1 MSATEA
7 PLSIGRVALTVNDLD
22 AVSTFYEDV
31 IGLALIGRDGET
43 ALLGAGDLPL
53 IELRHD
59 KAAQYHPN
67 EAGLFHT
74 AFLLP
79 SRRDLGLWM
88 RHIREIGVQ
97 LDGASDHLVSEA
109 LYLHDPEG
117 NGIEVYVDR
126 PRSDWVRHG
135 DEIEMATEPLD
146 LWDLANVQGEWTGAS
161 RGTVIGHVH
170 LQVGDVETADA
181 FMTGPLG
188 LTRTA
193 RLPSAGW
200 YGSGRYHHHLAAN
213 VWQSRGAQRRSPASR
228 GLTEIELLVAP
239 GTLPFGLIEDPWGTQ
254 FTISAAQS
262 RAVGP
267 MPT

>member
-1 MSATEA
+1 MIAIEA

-22 AVSTFYEDV
+22 AVSAFYKDV
-31 IGLALIGRDGET
+31 IGLALISRGGDT
-43 ALLGAGDLPL
+43 ALLGAADLPL
-53 IELRHD
+53 IELRQD
-59 KAAQYHPN
+59 KTARRRPN
-67 EAGLFHT
+67 EPGLFHT

-79 SRRDLGLWM
+79 SRRDLGLWI
-88 RHIREIGVQ
+88 RHIREIDVQ

-135 DEIEMATEPLD
+135 DEIEMASEPLD
-146 LWDLANVQGEWTGAS
+146 LSDLVKVQGEWTGAP

-170 LQVGDVETADA
+170 LRVGDVETADA

-200 YGSGRYHHHLAAN
+200 YGSGEYHHHLAAN
-213 VWQSRGAQRRSPASR
+213 VWQSRGAERCSPDST
-228 GLTEIELLVAP
+228 GLAEIELLVAP
-239 GTLPFGLIEDPWGTQ
+239 GALPVGLIEDPWGTQ
-254 FTISAAQS
+254 FKISTAQT
-262 RAVGP
+262 RAVGS